1 MHFYRNL
8 MKHSKYCIY
17 LIRPYAVSYLPMY
30 SCGKMFAT
38 RTGIDFLKFIL
49 SFKKYVLLI
58 IGYLGYFGFRTVQY
72 RIQLD
77 KTFKYKVNYV

>member
-1 MHFYRNL
+1 MQCHIFQCTVMVKCL
-8 MKHSKYCIY
+8 QQELE
-17 LIRPYAVSYLPMY
+17 LI
-30 SCGKMFAT
+30 
-38 RTGIDFLKFIL
+38 FLKFIL